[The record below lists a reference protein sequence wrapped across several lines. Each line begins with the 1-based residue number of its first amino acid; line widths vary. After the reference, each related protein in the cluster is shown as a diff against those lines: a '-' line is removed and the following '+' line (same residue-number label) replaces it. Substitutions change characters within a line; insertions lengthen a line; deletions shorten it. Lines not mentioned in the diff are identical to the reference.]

1 MENKG
6 MENNKVKRPLENK
19 RMENKNGK
27 QDSILIY

>member
-6 MENNKVKRPLENK
+6 MENNKALPLENK

-27 QDSILIY
+27 QDTVFIYK